1 MLATTETVP
10 APRPAVALRTG
21 AQGMRVAIV
30 GAGGVGA
37 YFGARLADAGA
48 EVSFIARGQHLDAL
62 RHRGLAV
69 QSIHGGT
76 HLDEVH
82 ATADAAQIGPCDVVL
97 FCVKSYDTDAAA
109 QQHLP
114 HLVGDGTMVVSLQN
128 GVDNE
133 ERIAAVVSEE
143 HVVGGLAFIFSVV
156 TDPGVISHTAGPAR
170 IIFGE
175 MDGRR
180 SDRVEQFLAWCAKA
194 GIDAEVPP
202 DIRQAMWDKFS
213 FICAQSG
220 TTAAVRLPIGAIR
233 DTPETWGLFRRLVE
247 EVYEVARAR
256 GVTAE
261 EDAIEARLA
270 FAESLEPDT
279 FSSLHHD
286 LVTGHR
292 MELDGLHGTVV
303 RLARE
308 HGVDVPM
315 TATIHAVLRPW
326 ARRNEG
332 EFDA

>member
-1 MLATTETVP
+1 M
-10 APRPAVALRTG
+10 
-21 AQGMRVAIV
+21 QVAIV
-30 GAGGVGA
+30 GAGGIGA

-48 EVSFIARGQHLDAL
+48 EVAFIARGQHLEAL
-62 RHRGLAV
+62 RERGLAIH
-69 QSIHGGT
+69 SIHGDA

-82 ATADAAQIGPCDVVL
+82 ATEDAADIGPCDVVL

-109 QQHLP
+109 RQHLP
-114 HLVGDGTMVVSLQN
+114 DLVGDDTMVVSLQN

-133 ERIAAVVSEE
+133 ERIAAVIGDG

-156 TDPGVISHTAGPAR
+156 TDPGVVSHTAGPAR

-180 SDRVEQFLAWCAKA
+180 SDRVEHLLAWCAKA
-194 GIDAEVPP
+194 GIDAKVPP
-202 DIRQAMWDKFS
+202 DIRRAIWDKFS

-233 DTPETWGLFRRLVE
+233 DTPETWALFRRLVE
-247 EVYEVARAR
+247 ETYAVARAR
-256 GVTAE
+256 GVTVGEGAVE
-261 EDAIEARLA
+261 ERLA

-279 FSSLHHD
+279 HSSLHHD

-292 MELDGLHGTVV
+292 MELEALHGTVV

-308 HGVDVPM
+308 HGVDVP
-315 TATIHAVLRPW
+315 TTTTIHAVLRPW

-332 EFDA
+332 ELDA

>member
-1 MLATTETVP
+1 M
-10 APRPAVALRTG
+10 
-21 AQGMRVAIV
+21 QVAIV
-30 GAGGVGA
+30 GAGGIGA

-48 EVSFIARGQHLDAL
+48 EVAFIARGQHLEAL
-62 RHRGLAV
+62 RERGLAIH
-69 QSIHGGT
+69 SIHGDA

-82 ATADAAQIGPCDVVL
+82 ATEDAADIGPCDVVL

-109 QQHLP
+109 RQHLP
-114 HLVGDGTMVVSLQN
+114 DLVGDDTMVVSLQN

-133 ERIAAVVSEE
+133 ERIAAVIGDG

-156 TDPGVISHTAGPAR
+156 TDPGVVSHTAGPAR

-180 SDRVEQFLAWCAKA
+180 SDRVEHLLAWCAKA

-202 DIRQAMWDKFS
+202 DIRRAIWDKFS

-233 DTPETWGLFRRLVE
+233 DTPETWTLFRRLVE
-247 EVYEVARAR
+247 ETYAVARAR
-256 GVTAE
+256 GVTVGEGAVE
-261 EDAIEARLA
+261 ERLA

-279 FSSLHHD
+279 HSSLHHD

-292 MELDGLHGTVV
+292 MELEGLHGTVI
-303 RLARE
+303 RLAGE
-308 HGVDVPM
+308 HGAAVPM
-315 TATIHAVLRPW
+315 TEAIYAVLRPW

-332 EFDA
+332 ELDA

>member
-1 MLATTETVP
+1 M
-10 APRPAVALRTG
+10 
-21 AQGMRVAIV
+21 QVAIV
-30 GAGGVGA
+30 GAGGIGA

-48 EVSFIARGQHLDAL
+48 EVAFIARGQHLEAL
-62 RHRGLAV
+62 RERGLAIH
-69 QSIHGGT
+69 SIHGDA

-82 ATADAAQIGPCDVVL
+82 ATEDAADIGPCDVVL

-109 QQHLP
+109 RQHLP
-114 HLVGDGTMVVSLQN
+114 DLVGDDTMVVSLQN

-133 ERIAAVVSEE
+133 ERIAAVIGDG

-156 TDPGVISHTAGPAR
+156 TDPGVVSHTAGPAR

-180 SDRVEQFLAWCAKA
+180 SDRVEHLLAWCAKA

-202 DIRQAMWDKFS
+202 DIRRAIWDKFS

-233 DTPETWGLFRRLVE
+233 DTPETWTLFRRLVE
-247 EVYEVARAR
+247 ETYAVARAR
-256 GVTAE
+256 GVTVGEGAVE
-261 EDAIEARLA
+261 ERLA

-279 FSSLHHD
+279 HSSLHHD

-292 MELDGLHGTVV
+292 MELEALHGTVV

-308 HGVDVPM
+308 HGVDVPA
-315 TATIHAVLRPW
+315 TTTIHAVLRPW

-332 EFDA
+332 ELDA